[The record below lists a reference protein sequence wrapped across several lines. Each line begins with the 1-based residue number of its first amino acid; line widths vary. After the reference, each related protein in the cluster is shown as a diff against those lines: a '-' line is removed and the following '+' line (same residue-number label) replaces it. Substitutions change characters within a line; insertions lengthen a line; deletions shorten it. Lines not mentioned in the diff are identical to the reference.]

1 MKNRKIELV
10 AKLRQTLRWRP
21 EVEKTAASFAD
32 VSVDEYEQLTRQLI
46 ETGDDKALGI
56 LLCVCGVNNVKL
68 NPQVLAEALKVA
80 EPVIDICFAYRVQGP
95 DAIEPLLQ
103 VAQAEVL

>member
-32 VSVDEYEQLTRQLI
+32 VSVDEYEQLIRQLI
-46 ETGDDKALGI
+46 ASGDDKAQGI
-56 LLCVCGVNNVKL
+56 LLCVCGGK
-68 NPQVLAEALKVA
+68 QRDTESSGA
-80 EPVIDICFAYRVQGP
+80 C
-95 DAIEPLLQ
+95 
-103 VAQAEVL
+103 